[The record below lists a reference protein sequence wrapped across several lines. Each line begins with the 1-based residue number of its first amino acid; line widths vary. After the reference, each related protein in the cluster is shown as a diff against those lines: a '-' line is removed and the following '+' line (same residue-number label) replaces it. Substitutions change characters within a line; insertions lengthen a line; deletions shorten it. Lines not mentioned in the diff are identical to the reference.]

1 MFIIPIYAA
10 VGLTTAASA
19 FWLTTKGVLRDDG
32 SYEEW
37 CSTLNPAW
45 RGVAMG
51 AFRCVNHNKDCEFE
65 EEEDD
70 DDENRDNLDYFQN
83 EDGTVNADWLWNYLS
98 RNEENLERLRLDIEK
113 QAECIRMLVRRDRQ
127 MYMRFRS
134 GAVLR

>member
-1 MFIIPIYAA
+1 MFTIYALA
-10 VGLTTAASA
+10 GLTTAVSA

-51 AFRCVNHNKDCEFE
+51 AFRCVNHKKDCEFE

-83 EDGTVNADWLWNYLS
+83 EDGTVNADWLWKYISL
-98 RNEENLERLRLDIEK
+98 NEENLRRMKLNIEE
-113 QAECIRMLVRRDRQ
+113 QAECIRMLVRRDQQ

-134 GAVLR
+134 GMLH

>member
-10 VGLTTAASA
+10 VGLTTVASV
-19 FWLTTKGVLRDDG
+19 FWLTTKGVLRNDG
-32 SYEEW
+32 SYEKW

-65 EEEDD
+65 EEEQ
-70 DDENRDNLDYFQN
+70 DDENCDNLDYFQN

-98 RNEENLERLRLDIEK
+98 RNEENLKRLKLDIEK
-113 QAECIRMLVRRDRQ
+113 QAKCIRMLVRRDQQ
-127 MYMRFRS
+127 MYMRFRT
-134 GAVLR
+134 GAALR

>member
-10 VGLTTAASA
+10 AGLITTASVL
-19 FWLTTKGVLRDDG
+19 WLTTKGVLRDDG

-65 EEEDD
+65 EDD
-70 DDENRDNLDYFQN
+70 DDENRDNLEYFQN
-83 EDGTVNADWLWNYLS
+83 EDGTVNADFLWNYIS
-98 RNEENLERLRLDIEK
+98 RNEENLRRLKLDIQK
-113 QAECIRMLVRRDRQ
+113 QAEYIRVLVLHDQQ

-134 GAVLR
+134 EAALR

>member
-1 MFIIPIYAA
+1 MFIITIYAA
-10 VGLTTAASA
+10 AGLITTASV

-65 EEEDD
+65 EDD
-70 DDENRDNLDYFQN
+70 AGGLHPRRHPSCHPTCKTFKSSRKSIGQATANRTTTKLD
-83 EDGTVNADWLWNYLS
+83 L
-98 RNEENLERLRLDIEK
+98 
-113 QAECIRMLVRRDRQ
+113 
-127 MYMRFRS
+127 
-134 GAVLR
+134 